1 MGWKTSVA
9 VMSALAVAAVVV
21 SSADA
26 ATRRPAGQ
34 QMQSGPTQRT
44 VYSYTDDY
52 GRRRTKIIVQ
62 RRSYLDPGTT
72 VLPGQRKYSDYA
84 IQPYYSA
91 FDVLGPGRGSYER
104 NPLGPRWEFGGA
116 RY

>member
-1 MGWKTSVA
+1 MISRTSIA
-9 VMSALAVAAVVV
+9 VMSALVAAAAFM
-21 SSADA
+21 SSAEA

-34 QMQSGPTQRT
+34 QLTSPTQRT
-44 VYSYTDDY
+44 VYTYTDEN

-62 RRSYLDPGTT
+62 RRSYLDAGTT

-91 FDVLGPGRGSYER
+91 FDVLGPGRGSHDR
-104 NPLGPRWEFGGA
+104 NPIYPRWEFGGA
-116 RY
+116 Q